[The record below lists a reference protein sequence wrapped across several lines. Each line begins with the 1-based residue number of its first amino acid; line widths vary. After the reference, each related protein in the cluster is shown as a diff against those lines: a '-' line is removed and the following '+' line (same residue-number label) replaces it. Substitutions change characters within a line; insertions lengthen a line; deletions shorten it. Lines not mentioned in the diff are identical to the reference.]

1 MSSASDQP
9 VVDGAGSAALDTPAA
24 DWLSPPEQSAWR
36 SFVDGSHELLAAL
49 DRALT
54 LDAGLSFDEYR
65 ILVILSENE
74 TQRMSDLSRGGLASR
89 STVSRQ
95 VSRLVERGDVE
106 RLPDAS
112 DARNRLVRISDVGRE
127 RLHEAAK
134 DHVRLV
140 RKFLFDHMTADQVT
154 EMTRIFTSVQMG
166 VDEADVR

>member
-1 MSSASDQP
+1 MSANVQLVGSVEDPFESDTL
-9 VVDGAGSAALDTPAA
+9 GA
-24 DWLSPPEQSAWR
+24 DWLSETEQSAWR
-36 SFVDGSHELLAAL
+36 SFVDGSHELISAL

-54 LDAGLSFDEYR
+54 ADAGLSFDEYR

-74 TQRMSDLSRGGLASR
+74 TLRMSDLSRGGLASR

-106 RLPDAS
+106 RLPDVN
-112 DARNRLVRISDVGRE
+112 DARNRLVRISDLGRE

-140 RKFLFDHMTADQVT
+140 RRYLFDHLTPEQVV
-154 EMTRIFTSVQMG
+154 EMNRVLTTVRDTIS
-166 VDEADVR
+166 EADVR